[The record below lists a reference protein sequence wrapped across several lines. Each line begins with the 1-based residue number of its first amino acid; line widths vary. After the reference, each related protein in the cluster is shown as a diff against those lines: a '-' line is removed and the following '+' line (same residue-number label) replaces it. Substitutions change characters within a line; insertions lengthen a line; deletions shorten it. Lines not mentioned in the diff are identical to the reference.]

1 MPGNDG
7 EGYLLVRGD
16 EERRNHIMREFAK
29 KEAGRGESG
38 VKTDDYRKKYTEKLV
53 ATDRIFNRIHGG
65 DRIFI
70 STGCGEPRYLVETL
84 IKYVESHPKALM
96 DTEIFHVWTLGVAP
110 YADEKFKSNFRH
122 NSFFIGENTRSAVNQ
137 GNADYTPVFLSEVPD
152 LLNRKMIPVD
162 VALVQTSPP
171 DSHGYMSLGISVDIV
186 KAAVENAGLV
196 IAQINSNMPRIHGDG
211 FIHLEQVDYLVFHDE
226 PLMEYKDKAP
236 DEIAQRIGGYVSR
249 IVEDGDTIQV
259 GYGSIPNAILSN
271 LKDKKHL
278 GVHTELLTDGIVEL
292 MKKGVVDNSEKSLNR
307 GKTVA
312 TFSMGNK
319 KTYDYIHDNPG
330 VEFKSVD
337 YTNNPLVIARHE
349 KMTAINSALEVDL
362 TGQATAESIGNTFYS
377 GIGGQADF
385 MRGAVLAPGG
395 KTILA
400 FQATA
405 EGEGVSRIVPYLKEG
420 EGVTLNRGDIHY
432 VVTEYGIAYLHGKN
446 IRERAM
452 ELIAIAH
459 PKFRSRLIDEAKRLN
474 LIYKDQAFITGELG
488 EYPEHLEAYRTTRGG
503 LKILLRPVKI
513 SDEPLLKEFFYDLS
527 DESLYRRFMSMRK
540 DIPHDRLQNF
550 VVIDYTKEMVIL
562 AILKEGER
570 ETVIGM
576 GQYTPDEKT
585 LQVEAAI
592 VVKDEF
598 QRRGVGREIV
608 QYLVFLGKRRGLSG
622 VSASVLMEN
631 KPMLYLLEKSG
642 FDIKKEGVG
651 GVYEMKLSFR

>member
-1 MPGNDG
+1 MKMED
-7 EGYLLVRGD
+7 Y
-16 EERRNHIMREFAK
+16 K
-29 KEAGRGESG
+29 KN
-38 VKTDDYRKKYTEKLV
+38 YPEKLL
-53 ATDRIFNRIHGG
+53 TTDQIFDRIHRG

-70 STGCGEPRYLVETL
+70 STGCGEPSYLVGAI
-84 IKYVESHPKALM
+84 IKYVESHPKAVI
-96 DTEIFHVWTLGVAP
+96 DAEIFHVWTLGVAP
-110 YADEKFKSNFRH
+110 YADDKFKSNFRH
-122 NSFFIGENTRSAVNQ
+122 NSFFIGENTRNAVNE

-162 VALVQTSPP
+162 VALIQTTPP

-186 KAAVENAGLV
+186 KAAVENASLV
-196 IAQINSNMPRIHGDG
+196 IAQVNSNMPRVHGDG
-211 FIHLEQVDYLVFHDE
+211 FIRIEDIDFLVPFDE
-226 PLMEYKDKAP
+226 PLMEYEDRVP
-236 DEIAQRIGGYVSR
+236 DEIAQKIGNYVTRI
-249 IVEDGDTIQV
+249 IQDGDTIQV

-271 LKDKKHL
+271 LEDKKHL

-292 MKKGVVDNSEKSLNR
+292 MEKGVIDNSRKSLNR
-307 GKTVA
+307 SKSVA
-312 TFSMGNK
+312 TFSMGKK
-319 KTYDYIHDNPG
+319 KTYDYIHDNPS

-349 KMTAINSALEVDL
+349 NMTAINSALEVDL

-400 FQATA
+400 LQSTA
-405 EGEGVSRIVPYLKEG
+405 EGEDISRIVPYLKEG

-452 ELIAIAH
+452 ELISIAH
-459 PKFRSRLIDEAKRLN
+459 PKFQPWLIDEAKRLN
-474 LIYKDQAFITGELG
+474 LIYKDQAFITGEFG

-503 LKILLRPVKI
+503 LKILIRPVKI

-540 DIPHDRLQNF
+540 DMPHDRLQNF

-562 AILKEGER
+562 AVLKEGGK

-598 QRRGVGREIV
+598 QRQGVGKEIV
-608 QYLVFLGKRRGLSG
+608 QYLVLLGKRRGLTG
-622 VSASVLMEN
+622 VTASVLMEN
-631 KPMLYLLEKSG
+631 KPMLRLLENSG
-642 FDIKKEGVG
+642 FDIEKESVQ
-651 GVYEMKLSFR
+651 GVYEMRLNFR